1 MTFNPWHDVS
11 IGSDAPGIVRAI
23 VEISSGSKAKYELD
37 KETGLLRLDRVL
49 YSSTYYPA
57 NYGFIPRTLGDDRD
71 PLDILVLSQVA
82 IEPLCIVRAKVVG
95 VMRMV
100 DQGDADDKI
109 IAVAADDV
117 SVSYINSVVE
127 LPDYMHRETRHFFE
141 EYTKLENKTVVTE
154 EFQPVDVAYEIIERA
169 INQYSQKFGTDR

>member
-1 MTFNPWHDVS
+1 MNFNPWHDVS
-11 IGSDAPGIVRAI
+11 IGDGAPNIVRAI
-23 VEISSGSKAKYELD
+23 VEISRGSKAKYELD

-117 SVSYINSVVE
+117 SVSYISSIDE
-127 LPDYMHRETRHFFE
+127 LPDYLHRETRHFFE

-154 EFQPVDVAYEIIERA
+154 DFQPADVAYKIIERA
-169 INQYSQKFGTDR
+169 VEQYSVKFAH